1 MTGKVIFFDEF
12 KIPIVDGLEYLVDEQ
27 KQETDFLFINEPNE
41 SFSMYFERGF
51 PLFTVPQNS
60 ERNYGLFELKRQ
72 GRIIKF
78 FCPEKRENID
88 SVVWYFYVEL
98 FDDAGGTHVLP
109 GQVRVGFDVA
119 YMLNASDKPKFIEVL
134 EHVRLGANASI

>member
-78 FCPEKRENID
+78 FCP
-88 SVVWYFYVEL
+88 
-98 FDDAGGTHVLP
+98 
-109 GQVRVGFDVA
+109 
-119 YMLNASDKPKFIEVL
+119 
-134 EHVRLGANASI
+134 